1 MIEKIE
7 YKNLLLSIIIRAQ
20 YKNTGIHFFTD
31 NIDSQ
36 QLGYMNR
43 PSDYEIPPHRHNL
56 IPREIHLTQEVLII
70 KSGKIRVDFYSNDQI
85 YIESRI
91 LYTGDIILLSDG
103 GHGFQMLEDSE
114 IFEVKQGPYCGD
126 QDKVRFKS
134 VPLNHLNIIY

>member
-114 IFEVKQGPYCGD
+114 IFEVKQCPYCGD